1 MDTFQVT
8 SADTIELGESHLQ
21 VDWPNFK
28 LQYSENWYIT
38 VYLLYLLG
46 VTEVTEDIYNAFY
59 FNNTVLLAISTGKL
73 PIMRKI
79 GDHLITGKKSFYKSN
94 NCYMSLQLVGNKAK
108 ERISK
113 RVFQENKARQIF
125 RKTNISYPLISART
139 CAYQG
144 LRKVRFSENLA
155 YFVFLKHPF
164 WGSPFW
170 LITDKQLKKP

>member
-1 MDTFQVT
+1 M
-8 SADTIELGESHLQ
+8 
-21 VDWPNFK
+21 
-28 LQYSENWYIT
+28 
-38 VYLLYLLG
+38 
-46 VTEVTEDIYNAFY
+46 
-59 FNNTVLLAISTGKL
+59 LAISTGKL
-73 PIMRKI
+73 PFMRKI
-79 GDHLITGKKSFYKSN
+79 GDHIITGMKSFYKSN

-125 RKTNISYPLISART
+125 RKTNISYPLIRART

-170 LITDKQLKKP
+170 LITDKQLKKPYIVTSTQLADFLKKHFPSSFWNTMGS